1 MAQIAQ
7 LLSDGTSIELLD
19 GERRRKVS
27 PQSPHSIVQGALF
40 ALLQDRGRGIGLAGT
55 EWDFRLGMVDGSV
68 SLLVPDVAFLSFE
81 RLSSLPMH
89 ERMRPPIAPDIAVEV
104 WSPSNERA
112 FVDGKIRKYLA
123 CGSSLVLDVD
133 PRTRTIAAYSKGDV
147 TTFERDQNFESDAL
161 SWLRFPVADAFI
173 GAEYF
178 E

>member
-1 MAQIAQ
+1 MAQIAN

-27 PQSPHSIVQGALF
+27 PRSSHSVVQGLLF
-40 ALLQDRGRGIGLAGT
+40 SILQRCGSGLGIGGT
-55 EWDFRLGMVDGSV
+55 EWDFRVGAVDGSV
-68 SLLVPDVAFLSFE
+68 SLLVPDVAFVSFE
-81 RLSSLPMH
+81 RLALLPRDQR
-89 ERMRPPIAPDIAVEV
+89 ERPPIAPDAAIEI

-112 FVDGKIRKYLA
+112 FMDGKIRKYLA

-133 PRTRTIAAYSKGDV
+133 PRTRTIEAYSKNGV
-147 TTFERDQNFESDAL
+147 TAFECGQNFESEAL

-173 GAEYF
+173 GLEYF